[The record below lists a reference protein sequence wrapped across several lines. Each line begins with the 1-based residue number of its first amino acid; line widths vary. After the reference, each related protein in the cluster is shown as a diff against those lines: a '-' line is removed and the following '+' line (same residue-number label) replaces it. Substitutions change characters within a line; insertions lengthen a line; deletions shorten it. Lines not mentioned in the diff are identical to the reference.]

1 MNTVPI
7 TQVRNAVSLNSD
19 NTRFEVEVNH
29 PTYGWIPY
37 HLRGDDTCQEINNSD
52 LLALIGN
59 DFTVYVAPTQ
69 EELDEQAAGSIRS
82 ERNAQLEDF
91 VDPIVSNPLRWSSL
105 TKEEQESLTEYR
117 TALLNIT
124 NQEGFPHNVNWPT
137 KPE

>member
-124 NQEGFPHNVNWPT
+124 NQEGFPHNVTWPT
-137 KPE
+137 KTE

>member
-19 NTRFEVEVNH
+19 NTRFEVEINH

-124 NQEGFPHNVNWPT
+124 NQEGFPHNVTWPT
-137 KPE
+137 KTE